1 MSTAR
6 PSIAWPSRHVL
17 RAMSLGTVLGTIAL
31 TDCAGAE
38 GEGLRREVLAHLA
51 DEVFAPAHARLQ
63 VEAAALAAATA
74 LRCEI
79 GDGGRAQAAK
89 QAWWATRAEWSLT
102 AAFAFGPVL
111 EQMQAGPLDFWP
123 ARTDTIEAKILEAP
137 AVIDAAWID
146 GLGTSAKGLPA
157 LEYLLFTV
165 QPPPSSPSCA
175 YATALAADIARRCAE
190 LASGWEAHAADL
202 RGAGAAGSAYASE
215 QAGLDAVVNATI
227 ENLYRMVKD
236 KLDRPLG
243 NLTGGEPDPLALE
256 SRFSGTARDDLEAN
270 LRGFATVYLGAD
282 GEPGGEPGLGALI
295 AARDPDLDR
304 RILAQH
310 VVARDALAAVPLP
323 FAAALTD
330 HRDDV
335 QRARDEIDALR
346 RLIKLDVASLL
357 GVTLSL
363 SDNDGD

>member
-1 MSTAR
+1 M
-6 PSIAWPSRHVL
+6 
-17 RAMSLGTVLGTIAL
+17 
-31 TDCAGAE
+31 
-38 GEGLRREVLAHLA
+38 
-51 DEVFAPAHARLQ
+51 
-63 VEAAALAAATA
+63 
-74 LRCEI
+74 
-79 GDGGRAQAAK
+79 
-89 QAWWATRAEWSLT
+89 
-102 AAFAFGPVL
+102 
-111 EQMQAGPLDFWP
+111 
-123 ARTDTIEAKILEAP
+123 
-137 AVIDAAWID
+137 
-146 GLGTSAKGLPA
+146 PA
-157 LEYLLFTV
+157 LEYLLFADVLAAGT
-165 QPPPSSPSCA
+165 PRCA
-175 YATALAADIARRCAE
+175 YATALAVDISRRSE
-190 LASGWEAHAADL
+190 DLASAWAIEAEAL
-202 RGAGAAGSAYASE
+202 KTAGEPDSGYASE
-215 QAGLDAVVNATI
+215 KVAIDAIVNATI